1 MYIYRASLNSSRDRS
16 SKRWKSASESRNR
29 HVERDV
35 ESAESSIRTWKRQ
48 PTGNKKI
55 EEPSSIFLL
64 PVYTS
69 HLKWPAWLLPLK
81 VLLGERK
88 NSTDK
93 PAVRRFYGPPINCSE
108 LSELGYTLNGFYL
121 VKSKSENNSIISN
134 KDGSGQMQV
143 EVVYCTFKHPRRNL

>member
-55 EEPSSIFLL
+55 EEG
-64 PVYTS
+64 TS
-69 HLKWPAWLLPLK
+69 HLKRPAWLLPLK